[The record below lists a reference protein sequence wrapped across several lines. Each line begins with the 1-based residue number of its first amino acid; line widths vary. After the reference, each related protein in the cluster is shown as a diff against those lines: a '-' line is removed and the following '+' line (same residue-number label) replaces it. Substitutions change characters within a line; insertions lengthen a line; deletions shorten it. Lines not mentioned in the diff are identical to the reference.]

1 MFLRLLFIFLLG
13 NSYILADNFVTI
25 ADKIIIK
32 KSTRMLYL
40 SSNGQIFQK
49 YHISLGQV
57 PVGAKEVEGDMKTP
71 EGVYVLDWRQDSPQ
85 YYKSLHISYP
95 NAKDKAHAKELG
107 ANAGGMIMIHGT
119 PPAWSLSPYGDWMNV
134 LIDWTQGC
142 IALSNDDIEE
152 VWEQTR
158 NGTIVVIV
166 P

>member
-1 MFLRLLFIFLLG
+1 MAVRIVLFFLLG
-13 NSYILADNFVTI
+13 NLYLMADNFVTM
-25 ADKIIIK
+25 ADKVIVK

-40 SSNGQIFQK
+40 SKNGEIYQK
-49 YHISLGQV
+49 YHITLGQV
-57 PVGAKEVEGDMKTP
+57 PEGSKEIEGDMKTP
-71 EGVYVLDWRQDSPQ
+71 EGVYQLDWRQDSPQ

-95 NAKDKAHAKELG
+95 NAKDKAHAKDLG
-107 ANAGGMIMIHGT
+107 ASAGGMIMIHGT

-142 IALSNDDIEE
+142 IAMTNDDIEE
-152 VWEQTR
+152 VWEQTT